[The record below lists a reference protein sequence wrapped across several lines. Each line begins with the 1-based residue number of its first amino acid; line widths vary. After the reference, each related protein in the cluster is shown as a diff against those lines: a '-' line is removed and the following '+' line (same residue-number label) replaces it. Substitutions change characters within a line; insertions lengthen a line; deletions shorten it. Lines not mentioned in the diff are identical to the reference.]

1 MRAFHS
7 VIFQLQSEQVTSILN
22 SMLYSQDEIQK
33 KYIEQE
39 KEKEWIRF
47 KVGTSLFSALILK
60 YIFSYSANLKGLRD
74 DLSLHIL
81 LLGDNP
87 TTEDCGL
94 NQYLE
99 ARELFFSVC
108 AAEFP

>member
-1 MRAFHS
+1 M
-7 VIFQLQSEQVTSILN
+7 TSILN

-60 YIFSYSANLKGLRD
+60 YIFSYSANLKGLQD

-87 TTEDCGL
+87 LQLKTVGSTNTWKRGS
-94 NQYLE
+94 
-99 ARELFFSVC
+99 FFSFFC